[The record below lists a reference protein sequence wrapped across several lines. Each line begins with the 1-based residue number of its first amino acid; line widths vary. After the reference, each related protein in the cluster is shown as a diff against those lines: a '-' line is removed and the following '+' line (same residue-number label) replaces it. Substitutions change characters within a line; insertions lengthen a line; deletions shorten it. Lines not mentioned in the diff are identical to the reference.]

1 MEIQTRA
8 QPENRKKQNKDYW
21 KLMFKQFQ
29 PKYLLMAQKKKK
41 KRNDRMFCKE
51 ELDPLIA

>member
-1 MEIQTRA
+1 
-8 QPENRKKQNKDYW
+8 
-21 KLMFKQFQ
+21 MFKQFQ
-29 PKYLLMAQKKKK
+29 PKYLLMARKKKKK

>member
-1 MEIQTRA
+1 MKIQTRS
-8 QPENRKKQNKDYW
+8 QPENQKKQNKDYW

-29 PKYLLMAQKKKK
+29 PKYLLMTQ
-41 KRNDRMFCKE
+41 KRNESMFCKE

>member
-1 MEIQTRA
+1 M

-29 PKYLLMAQKKKK
+29 PKYLLMTHTQK
-41 KRNDRMFCKE
+41 NDRMFHNE
-51 ELDPLIA
+51 ELEPLIT

>member
-1 MEIQTRA
+1 MEIQTKT

-29 PKYLLMAQKKKK
+29 PKYLLMTE
-41 KRNDRMFCKE
+41 KRNDHMFCND